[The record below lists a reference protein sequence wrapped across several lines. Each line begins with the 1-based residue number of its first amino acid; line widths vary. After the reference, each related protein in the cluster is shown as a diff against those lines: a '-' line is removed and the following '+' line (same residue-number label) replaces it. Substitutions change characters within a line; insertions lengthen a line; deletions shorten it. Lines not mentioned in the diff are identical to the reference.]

1 MAGCKVYYRYV
12 RMSQE
17 NASSNLDITMVD
29 RLMTAITWMR
39 SPELGAKA
47 INT

>member
-17 NASSNLDITMVD
+17 NASSNLDITMDD
-29 RLMTAITWMR
+29 RLMTAITWTR
-39 SPELGAKA
+39 SPALGGKA
-47 INT
+47 INM